1 MHELNE
7 HRVRAR
13 VGRILGRAAKLFCCS
28 LQRSASRTSPMPAR
42 MAVAAVFTAAVA
54 SIAAVFTAAVAS
66 MTAAFTL
73 ARFTVNLAD
82 FMAADG
88 MVASRASTM
97 VSATATATTGC
108 HGWRDGRYGWW
119 WGDGLGWTYYPYGSD
134 YYPDYGYYSSGEPS
148 ASQNWYYCSDPAGY
162 YPYITQCNTGWQT
175 VPAS

>member
-7 HRVRAR
+7 HRVRTR

-42 MAVAAVFTAAVA
+42 MAGAAVFTAAVASIAAVFTGAAVFTAAVA

-66 MTAAFTL
+66 MTAAFTP
-73 ARFTVNLAD
+73 ARFTVDLAD

-97 VSATATATTGC
+97 VSATATA
-108 HGWRDGRYGWW
+108 
-119 WGDGLGWTYYPYGSD
+119 L
-134 YYPDYGYYSSGEPS
+134 
-148 ASQNWYYCSDPAGY
+148 
-162 YPYITQCNTGWQT
+162 
-175 VPAS
+175 VPRLARRALRLVVG

>member
-7 HRVRAR
+7 HRVRTR

-42 MAVAAVFTAAVA
+42 MAGAAVFTAVVA
-54 SIAAVFTAAVAS
+54 FIAAVFTAAVAS

-73 ARFTVNLAD
+73 ARFTVDLAD

-97 VSATATATTGC
+97 VSATATATTGTTA
-108 HGWRDGRYGWW
+108 GATGVTVG
-119 WGDGLGWTYYPYGSD
+119 GGVMGSDGLTIHMD
-134 YYPDYGYYSSGEPS
+134 R
-148 ASQNWYYCSDPAGY
+148 
-162 YPYITQCNTGWQT
+162 ITIRTT
-175 VPAS
+175 ATTAPASPAPRRTGTTAPIPRATTLT

>member
-42 MAVAAVFTAAVA
+42 MAG
-54 SIAAVFTAAVAS
+54 AAVFTAAVAS
-66 MTAAFTL
+66 MTAAFTP
-73 ARFTVNLAD
+73 ARFTVDLAD

-97 VSATATATTGC
+97 VSATVTATTGTTASAT
-108 HGWRDGRYGWW
+108 GVTVGG
-119 WGDGLGWTYYPYGSD
+119 GVMGSDGLTIHMDRITIRTTATTAP
-134 YYPDYGYYSSGEPS
+134 
-148 ASQNWYYCSDPAGY
+148 ASPAPRRTGTTA
-162 YPYITQCNTGWQT
+162 PTQCNTGWQT

>member
-42 MAVAAVFTAAVA
+42 MAG
-54 SIAAVFTAAVAS
+54 AAVFTAAVAS
-66 MTAAFTL
+66 MTAAFTP
-73 ARFTVNLAD
+73 ARFTVDLAD